1 MFGKGVYSGLSDVL
15 RRHTCLFK
23 LDSTDCGEV
32 DMGLRPVPG
41 ENAWM
46 ESGIEES
53 LDDFLPHFKTSEGD
67 TRSDDRH
74 YMLRFTADAL
84 HGMDC
89 FADDA
94 LHGSSPSGVH
104 GGCDA
109 VANVVE
115 EHGNAVGGGDSDAD
129 SGKGSDKGIGIG

>member
-32 DMGLRPVPG
+32 DMGFRPVPG

-46 ESGIEES
+46 ETGIEES

-67 TRSDDRH
+67 TRSDDRP

-104 GGCDA
+104 GGSDA
-109 VANVVE
+109 VTNVVE
-115 EHGNAVGGGDSDAD
+115 EHGNAVGGGDSNAD
-129 SGKGSDKGIGIG
+129 SGKGGDKGIGIG